1 MNVLVKTVGGGI
13 FSTFTI
19 AIQQILNDIPNV
31 DEIDNIY
38 IELDNDR
45 YHYSERILGS
55 EMINPFDYVLDQ
67 KKINPDI
74 ILTANFIKTYINHN
88 DLYGTEELKKLQIIC
103 GKIKIKQNV
112 LNKINS
118 KINEKT
124 LGVHVRLT
132 DMLEHHIELHKGG
145 STQEYVD
152 SIKNI
157 INENDIENIF
167 VSSDNEH
174 SLLIL
179 KENFD
184 IINNQISNINKTE
197 FGGDYF
203 RYQLDNL
210 HLEYFWVDSFVDMIG
225 LSKCGILLYKLSN
238 LNNSSLF
245 FSKTLNKFY
254 KI

>member
-88 DLYGTEELKKLQIIC
+88 DLYGTEELKKLQLEVIELRL
-103 GKIKIKQNV
+103 Q
-112 LNKINS
+112 NKI
-118 KINEKT
+118 
-124 LGVHVRLT
+124 
-132 DMLEHHIELHKGG
+132 
-145 STQEYVD
+145 Y
-152 SIKNI
+152 
-157 INENDIENIF
+157 
-167 VSSDNEH
+167 
-174 SLLIL
+174 
-179 KENFD
+179 KE
-184 IINNQISNINKTE
+184 
-197 FGGDYF
+197 
-203 RYQLDNL
+203 
-210 HLEYFWVDSFVDMIG
+210 
-225 LSKCGILLYKLSN
+225 LSN
-238 LNNSSLF
+238 
-245 FSKTLNKFY
+245 
-254 KI
+254 KIY